1 MLARQLRMNSTKTEI
16 ILWKHIMGKVTG
28 YKFHRQL
35 PIDEYIIDFYC
46 HELNLALEVDGYTH
60 DYNYEN
66 DLQRQNRLN
75 SLGIRVIRFS
85 DDDVK
90 KHLDDV
96 LRALQA
102 VISEIEKT
110 SP

>member
-1 MLARQLRMNSTKTEI
+1 
-16 ILWKHIMGKVTG
+16 MGKVTG